1 MKKKMHKQMMKPLR
15 GHVPETNIHLDG
27 RPVDET
33 SATVK
38 GKEKGRKSTEEKG
51 SAITKRGRKKH

>member
-1 MKKKMHKQMMKPLR
+1 MMKPLR